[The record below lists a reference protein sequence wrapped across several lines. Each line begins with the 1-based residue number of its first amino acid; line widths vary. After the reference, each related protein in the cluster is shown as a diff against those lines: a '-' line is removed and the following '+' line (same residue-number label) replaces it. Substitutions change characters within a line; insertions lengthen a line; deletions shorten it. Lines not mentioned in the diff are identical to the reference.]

1 MATLIKGISASDNRG
16 RLLFGLFLLAG
27 IVLLLLSAAASISFG
42 AARIDVVTAWKAI
55 FMFDPNSTEHQIIQS
70 LRIPRTVADIIVGAS
85 LAIAGAIM
93 QGATRNPL
101 ADSGLM
107 GVNSGAAFAIALAF
121 AFIPGSSHTVMLL
134 ICFAGAGL
142 GAGLTYLAASI
153 NRRGMT
159 PERLVLAGISI
170 TMLFGALGT
179 FISIKFSIGKA
190 LVYWTSGSVA
200 GATWEEILFVA
211 PWFIG
216 GLLLAI
222 FLSPSISVL
231 SLGEEVAINVGQ
243 RTQLI
248 KLLSMLAV
256 LILAG
261 LSTSLVGP
269 VSFVG
274 LIVPHMIRFVVGID
288 YRRIIP
294 ASAIYGSVFML
305 TADLFGRLVARPN
318 ELALG
323 IVFAIIGVPFF
334 LFISRREKR
343 AF

>member
-1 MATLIKGISASDNRG
+1 MNIMVKDKSASVNRG
-16 RLLFGLFLLAG
+16 SFSYMLFLIIG
-27 IVLLLLSAAASISFG
+27 VVLLLLCAVASISFG
-42 AARIDVVTAWKAI
+42 AARINFVTAWEAV
-55 FMFDPNSTEHQIIQS
+55 FAFDSSFTEHQIIQS
-70 LRIPRTVADIIVGAS
+70 ARIPRTIADIMVGAS

-93 QGATRNPL
+93 QGTTRNAL

-107 GVNSGAAFAIALAF
+107 GVNSGAAFAVALAF
-121 AFIPGSSHTVMLL
+121 AFFPGSSHTQLLL
-134 ICFAGAGL
+134 ICFLGAGL
-142 GAGLTYLAASI
+142 GAGATYLAASL

-170 TMLFGALGT
+170 TMLFSALGT
-179 FISIKFSIGKA
+179 FVSMKYNIGRA

-200 GATWEEILFVA
+200 GASWEDIVFVFPWFVA
-211 PWFIG
+211 GVI
-216 GLLLAI
+216 LAI
-222 FLSPSISVL
+222 CLSPSIAVL
-231 SLGEEVAINVGQ
+231 NLGDEIAVSVGQ
-243 RTQLI
+243 RIWLVKI
-248 KLLSMLAV
+248 LSLLAV
-256 LILAG
+256 LVLAG

-274 LIVPHMIRFVVGID
+274 LIVPHMMRFIVGID

-294 ASAIYGSVFML
+294 ASAIYGGVFML
-305 TADLFGRLVARPN
+305 LADVVGRLIARPN

-323 IVFAIIGVPFF
+323 IIFAIIGVPFF